1 MRVFQYVR
9 IASHPVFALPLRSVG
24 HEKRWMDAVTRNFL
38 FDLLQTPSPTGFELA
53 GQRKWA
59 AYVRPFADRVE
70 NDAYG
75 SAWATIDGTGEKP
88 RRVMFEAHA
97 DEIGFIVKHITKEG
111 FLRVDRIGGSDV
123 ATARGRR
130 VDILAEKGKVRGVIG
145 NTAIHLRRDS
155 LADEKAP
162 LPHELYIDVGASNAE
177 EVLGMGIRVGHP
189 AVYTDAVEQLGAK
202 HILGRALDN
211 RAGGFILAQVIAN
224 LSKRGE
230 RLPATIHAVNA
241 VQEEIGGH
249 GARMIAHRLMPDVC
263 VVLDVTHATDTP
275 GIDHAKHGEV
285 KLGGGPSITHGT
297 CNHPLVIQRLLDV
310 AQEKGIPVQ
319 HESSSRY
326 SGTDTDVIF
335 TTREGIPSA
344 LVSLPLRYMHSV
356 VEMADLEDIERV
368 VALLTAFAESIRPE
382 DDFAVKL

>member
-1 MRVFQYVR
+1 
-9 IASHPVFALPLRSVG
+9 
-24 HEKRWMDAVTRNFL
+24 MDPSARTFL

-59 AYVRPFADRVE
+59 AYLRQYAHRVE

-75 SAWATIDGTGEKP
+75 SAWATIEGGHAIDGASAAP
-88 RRVMFEAHA
+88 RKVMFEAHA
-97 DEIGFIVKHITKEG
+97 DEIGFIIKHVTKEG
-111 FLRVDRIGGSDV
+111 FLHVDRIGGSDV

-130 VDILAEKGKVRGVIG
+130 LDILGDKGPVRGVIG
-145 NTAIHLRRDS
+145 NTAIHLRRDQI
-155 LADEKAP
+155 AEEKAP
-162 LPHELYIDVGASNAE
+162 LPHDLYVDVGASKPE
-177 EVLGMGIRVGHP
+177 EVAELGIRVGHP

-211 RAGGFILAQVIAN
+211 RMGGFILSQVVAN
-224 LSKRGE
+224 LS
-230 RLPATIHAVNA
+230 RLPDRLAATVYAVNA

-263 VVLDVTHATDTP
+263 IVLDVTHATDTP
-275 GIDHAKHGEV
+275 GIEHAKHGEV
-285 KLGGGPSITHGT
+285 KLGAGPSITHGT
-297 CNHPLVIQRLLDV
+297 CNHPLVVRRLVEV
-310 AQEKGIPVQ
+310 AEAKGIPIQ

-335 TTREGIPSA
+335 TTREGIPSG

-356 VEMADLEDIERV
+356 VEMADLDDIERV
-368 VALLTAFAESIRPE
+368 IALLTAFAESVRAD
-382 DDFAVKL
+382 DDFGVKL

>member
-1 MRVFQYVR
+1 
-9 IASHPVFALPLRSVG
+9 
-24 HEKRWMDAVTRNFL
+24 MDASARAFL

-59 AYVRPFADRVE
+59 AYLRQFAHRVE

-75 SAWATIDGTGEKP
+75 SAWATLDGAHAAPHK
-88 RRVMFEAHA
+88 VMFEAHA

-130 VDILAEKGKVRGVIG
+130 LDILSEKGPVRGVIG
-145 NTAIHLRRDS
+145 NTAIHLRRDQ
-155 LADEKAP
+155 LTEEKAP
-162 LPHELYIDVGASNAE
+162 LPHDLYIDVGATTAE
-177 EVLGMGIRVGHP
+177 EVAGMGIRVGHP
-189 AVYTDAVEQLGAK
+189 AVYTDAVEQLGPR

-211 RAGGFILAQVIAN
+211 RAGGFILSQVMAA
-224 LSKRGE
+224 LSRRPE
-230 RLPATIHAVNA
+230 RLASTIYAVNA

-249 GARMIAHRLMPDVC
+249 GARMISHRLMPDVC
-263 VVLDVTHATDTP
+263 IVLDVTHATDTP
-275 GIDHAKHGEV
+275 GIEHARHGEV
-285 KLGGGPSITHGT
+285 KLGAGPSITHGT
-297 CNHPLVIQRLLDV
+297 CNHPLVVQRLIDV
-310 AQEKGIPVQ
+310 AKAKNIPIQ

-356 VEMADLEDIERV
+356 VEMADLGDIDRV
-368 VALLTAFAESIRPE
+368 IALLTAFAESIRPE

>member
-1 MRVFQYVR
+1 
-9 IASHPVFALPLRSVG
+9 
-24 HEKRWMDAVTRNFL
+24 MDATARDFL
-38 FDLLQTPSPTGFELA
+38 FELLQTPSPTGFELA

-59 AYVRPFADRVE
+59 AYVRQFADRVE

-75 SAWATIDGTGEKP
+75 SAWAAIDGAHEK
-88 RRVMFEAHA
+88 RRSIMFEAHA

-130 VDILAEKGKVRGVIG
+130 LDILSEKGTVRGVIG
-145 NTAIHLRRDS
+145 NTAIHLRRDQ
-155 LADEKAP
+155 LTEEKAP
-162 LPHELYIDVGASNAE
+162 MPHDLYVDVGASSAE
-177 EVLGMGIRVGHP
+177 EVAGMGIRVGHP
-189 AVYTDAVEQLGAK
+189 AVYTDAVEAMGTK
-202 HILGRALDN
+202 HIIGRALDN
-211 RAGGFILAQVIAN
+211 RMGGFILSQVIAN
-224 LSKRGE
+224 LSRRTE
-230 RLPATIHAVNA
+230 RLPSTVYAVNA

-249 GARMIAHRLMPDVC
+249 GARMAAHRLMPDVC
-263 VVLDVTHATDTP
+263 IVLDVTHATDTP
-275 GIDHAKHGEV
+275 GIEHAKHGEV

-297 CNHPLVIQRLLDV
+297 CNHPLVVRRLIDV
-310 AQEKGIPVQ
+310 AKEREIPIQ

-356 VEMADLEDIERV
+356 IEMADLEDVERV
-368 VALLTAFAESIRPE
+368 VALLTGFAESVRPE
-382 DDFAVKL
+382 DDFAVRL